1 MKRYAY
7 TLIALLAVISCA
19 PQLPDSPEM
28 LVIEGWIEN
37 DAAPVVFV
45 TSSVSTSFDEKNMSD
60 LLEHL
65 ALTAQVTVTHNGKKY
80 NLMPTIS
87 MEYLLGYCYTTTQ
100 LKGEI
105 GGTYHLDVSWR
116 GMHAE
121 AVTSI
126 LPPGHIDSMRVEHH
140 PTIDSLYLLKA
151 HIVPAPDVR
160 YYRFFSMAS
169 GKDLTYTPSYV
180 GTFDIELN
188 KDEMIAVNRGHN
200 NPIIKNDYYYAMG
213 DCVKFKL
220 ASMENDAYEF
230 WSKYEENLMFSHIAL
245 IPYSNNLKANIV
257 GGLGYWFGYG
267 VTKYELKIEN

>member
-1 MKRYAY
+1 M
-7 TLIALLAVISCA
+7 ILLAVISCT

-37 DAAPVVFV
+37 GAAPVVFV

-60 LLEHL
+60 LLEHV
-65 ALTAQVTVTHNGKKY
+65 ALTAKVTVTHNGVTY
-80 NLMPTIS
+80 TLMPTIS
-87 MEYLLGYCYTTTQ
+87 REYLLGYCYSTTQ

-200 NPIIKNDYYYAMG
+200 NPIIENDYYYAMG

-267 VTKYELKIEN
+267 ATKYELKIEN